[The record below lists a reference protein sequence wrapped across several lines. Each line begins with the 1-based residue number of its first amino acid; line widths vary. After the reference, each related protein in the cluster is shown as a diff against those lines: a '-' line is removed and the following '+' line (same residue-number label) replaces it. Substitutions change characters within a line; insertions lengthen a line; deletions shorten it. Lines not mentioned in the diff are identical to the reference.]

1 MKHWRNK
8 LVFLGGAAALAAAIP
23 ALSQETE
30 TPESLLPPGFEDP
43 ATVPPPELNTIAP
56 SATPTP
62 LSPDTAP
69 AAREP
74 QTIIED
80 AAAEDLEAL
89 TALEPKPPIEI
100 PDFARRPTDVVGV
113 IGPADWGVPTDG
125 FGSADGRFLSTLMR
139 RIDAPLPSRWM
150 SILLRRALISRVN
163 APAHVHPVDFVAE
176 RAWLLL
182 RMGEADAARMLV
194 QAVDVDQFTPKMFAI
209 AVQTALATAD
219 PAALCPLVGPGR
231 RVSDEPVWPL
241 ADAMCASLAGDA
253 SRASSLIE
261 QARRRSRLSP
271 IDVTL
276 AEKVVGAGANTR
288 RAVSVQ
294 WDDVNELNSWRFG
307 IASSTGLEIPD
318 QLMRGAGAH
327 VHAWQARAPMLPLEQ
342 RVNAAQT
349 AASLGVFSNAS
360 LVEMY
365 SLIADDTDPS
375 ELRGSVGGRLRAA
388 YVSRDIRARMDALR
402 DLWDDGGN
410 DPLLRHARLILTAT
424 AASRLAP
431 RQDLAKD
438 APELIASMLTAGFDS
453 HAARW
458 SGVAEAMEG
467 KGGDTAWAL
476 LAVASPRPR
485 VDISAG
491 RISTFQNNDDSAE
504 HVRTQ
509 LLVAGLAGLDRIGGD
524 VADDMSISLTAQNRW
539 TRLLERA
546 AERGQQGTVVLL
558 AAAGM
563 QTGGWTGVPP
573 TNLYRIVKALRRVG
587 LEYEARMIAAEA
599 VARL

>member
-8 LVFLGGAAALAAAIP
+8 LVLLGGAAALAAALP

-43 ATVPPPELNTIAP
+43 ATVPPPETNTAAP
-56 SATPTP
+56 PATPTP
-62 LSPDTAP
+62 TSPDAP
-69 AAREP
+69 ASPEI
-74 QTIIED
+74 QTVIED

-89 TALEPKPPIEI
+89 AALEPEPPIEI

-163 APAHVHPVDFVAE
+163 APAYVHPVDFVAE

-194 QAVDVDQFTPKMFAI
+194 QLVDVDQFTPKMFAI

-231 RVSDEPVWPL
+231 EVSDEPVWPL

-253 SRASSLIE
+253 GRASSLIE
-261 QARRRSRLSP
+261 QARRRSGLSS

-294 WDDVNELNSWRFG
+294 WDDVDELNSWRFG
-307 IASSTGLEIPD
+307 IASSTGLEIPE

-349 AASLGVFSNAS
+349 AASLGVFSNTS

-365 SLIADDTDPS
+365 SLIADSTDPS
-375 ELRGSVGGRLRAA
+375 EMRDSVGGRLRAA
-388 YVSRDIRARMDALR
+388 YVSRDLRARMNALR

-424 AASRLAP
+424 AASRLPP
-431 RQDLAKD
+431 RQDLAED

-458 SGVAEAMEG
+458 SAVAEATDGED
-467 KGGDTAWAL
+467 GDTAWAL
-476 LAVASPRPR
+476 LALASPRPR

-491 RISTFQNNDDSAE
+491 RISTFQDNDKSADD
-504 HVRTQ
+504 VRTR
-509 LLVAGLAGLDRIGGD
+509 LLVAGLTGLGRIGGD
-524 VADDMSISLTAQNRW
+524 VAEDLGIALSAQNRW

-546 AERGQQGTVVLL
+546 AERRQQGTVVLL

-563 QTGGWTGVPP
+563 QTGGWAGVPP
-573 TNLYRIVKALRRVG
+573 ANLYRIVNALRRVG